1 MKLFRLSRNC
11 RGQAVLELALIL
23 PLLLLLLFGIVE
35 SGRLGNAYL
44 VVTHA
49 ARHGVRHGAVGAS
62 DQEILER
69 VRASVIPLAA
79 DNVTVAVSPPQRR
92 TGQDITV
99 TVNYPLRLYMPLA
112 GQIFGGNLVVV
123 SSSLTM
129 RVE

>member
-1 MKLFRLSRNC
+1 MKAGGLTRDC

-44 VVTHA
+44 AVTHA
-49 ARHGVRHGAVGAS
+49 ARHGVRYGAVGAS
-62 DQEILER
+62 DHEIAER
-69 VRASVIPLAA
+69 VRAAASPLAGG
-79 DNVTVAVSPPQRR
+79 NVTVQVSPAQRR
-92 TGQDITV
+92 AGQDITV

-112 GQIFGGNLVVV
+112 GQLFGSNPVVV

>member
-1 MKLFRLSRNC
+1 MRPFRLSRDC

-49 ARHGVRHGAVGAS
+49 ARHGARYGAVGAS
-62 DQEILER
+62 DGEITER
-69 VRASVIPLAA
+69 VKSAAVPLAGE
-79 DNVTVAVSPPQRR
+79 NLTVEVSPPQRR

-99 TVNYPLRLYMPLA
+99 TVRYPLRLYMPLA
-112 GQIFGGNLVVV
+112 GQVFGGNPLVV